1 MRSVVPC
8 ATFAV
13 LAFSSLAAAQPLPLT
28 EAEALHRLSDSSP
41 RVRAIRA
48 AIELARVDVLAAGR
62 WPNPRFTVD
71 RESVAGN
78 TEYLTMVGQLLPIT
92 GQRGLQAQAAS
103 ALVDAASSRA
113 DDAIRRAR
121 ADLRLA
127 FAQLAVSQ
135 ARERTLTSARDR
147 LHELA
152 DILSKREAAGDA
164 AGFDRLRAER
174 EVLDVDADRATAA
187 TERAR
192 AQAMVAGFFGE
203 PVDPSRIVAVVS
215 DPRPALDLPPLE
227 ALIEH
232 AESSRG
238 DLTAFRKEMD
248 AANFSARASER
259 RRLPDPEVI
268 AGTKSS
274 SLGGGDIGSVV
285 TVQAT
290 VPLFDRGKIERAM
303 AAARAGQAE
312 AAAAAFRVSLRAEIT
327 SLRAAVV
334 ERRETATRYRAA
346 VTGVVELE
354 RIAQVSYDAGE
365 RGILELID
373 VYRTGATAWVRQ
385 AALDAAVRQVE
396 SELEYVSGWEIR

>member
-13 LAFSSLAAAQPLPLT
+13 LALSSLAAAQPLPLT

-92 GQRGLQAQAAS
+92 GQRGLQARAAS

-215 DPRPALDLPPLE
+215 DPRPTLDLPPLE

-248 AANFSARASER
+248 AANFSARAAER

-303 AAARAGQAE
+303 AAARAGQAK

-396 SELEYVSGWEIR
+396 IELEYVSGWEIR

>member
-92 GQRGLQAQAAS
+92 GQRGLQARAAS

-238 DLTAFRKEMD
+238 DLTAFR
-248 AANFSARASER
+248 
-259 RRLPDPEVI
+259 
-268 AGTKSS
+268 
-274 SLGGGDIGSVV
+274 
-285 TVQAT
+285 
-290 VPLFDRGKIERAM
+290 
-303 AAARAGQAE
+303 
-312 AAAAAFRVSLRAEIT
+312 
-327 SLRAAVV
+327 
-334 ERRETATRYRAA
+334 
-346 VTGVVELE
+346 
-354 RIAQVSYDAGE
+354 
-365 RGILELID
+365 
-373 VYRTGATAWVRQ
+373 
-385 AALDAAVRQVE
+385 
-396 SELEYVSGWEIR
+396 